1 MADSFLPFRILGF
14 PQSFTCCI
22 YCCSLF
28 FVFTVYSV
36 GFSVVYSSWYT
47 AVTLSAYILF

>member
-1 MADSFLPFRILGF
+1 MADSFLPFHILGF
-14 PQSFTCCI
+14 FQSFTCCI

-28 FVFTVYSV
+28 FVFSVYSA